1 MKLQP
6 LPAKARL
13 ALAHPSPSIEAY
25 EGSVRSGKT
34 IATLIDWAR
43 YIRTGPAGQLAMCGR
58 TERTVINNLVL
69 PMQEMFGPSRVRI
82 NYGSGVVTIF
92 GRKVHLYGANNEQAR
107 TKIQGATLAGAYVD
121 EASTLPES
129 FFNMLYTRL
138 SVPGAKLWLTANPEG
153 PKHWLKTKWLDKARL
168 WVDGKGRV
176 IEQPADVSLELHRYT
191 FLLDDNDALDPAY
204 VDRTKRSYSGVF
216 RRRYIDAEWV
226 AAEGSVYDQFDED
239 RHVIPFAETPQIA
252 RVLAAGID
260 YGTTNPTSALIL
272 GLTAEQHPRLVFLD
286 EYRHDPETHG
296 KLTDAEQSRRI
307 RAFLAGRHHPTQALP
322 PAPYTVIDPAA
333 ASLKVQLHHDRHTGI
348 WDAANEVLPGIKLM
362 SSLIATDQLLITDR
376 CKGLIGELP
385 GYVWDDKKTEKGEDA
400 PVKANDH
407 SVDAARYAVFTT
419 QALWRTALRFT
430 EEVTNAPSQG
440 PGLAAA

>member
-1 MKLQP
+1 MSLSPKQVDSIVECRG
-6 LPAKARL
+6 ARISL
-13 ALAHPSPSIEAY
+13 W
-25 EGSVRSGKT
+25 EGAVRSGKT
-34 IATLIDWAR
+34 FSAMLAFFDAVAEAPASGLIIVAGRTLQTIERNIIEPMMDAAIFGALAASVTHTRGSSIARILGRDVHLIGAADARAEEKLRGLTACLAMLDEATLVPEAFWN
-43 YIRTGPAGQLAMCGR
+43 QL
-58 TERTVINNLVL
+58 
-69 PMQEMFGPSRVRI
+69 
-82 NYGSGVVTIF
+82 
-92 GRKVHLYGANNEQAR
+92 
-107 TKIQGATLAGAYVD
+107 LA
-121 EASTLPES
+121 
-129 FFNMLYTRL
+129 RL
-138 SVPGAKLWLTANPEG
+138 SIPGARLLATTNPG
-153 PKHWLKTKWLDKARL
+153 SPAHWLKKKFIDRKAAL
-168 WVDGKGRV
+168 SM
-176 IEQPADVSLELHRYT
+176 VSWRFT
-191 FLLDDNDALDPAY
+191 LDDNPSLDEDYKTSLKAEQ
-204 VDRTKRSYSGVF
+204 TGVF
-216 RRRYIDAEWV
+216 YRRNINGEWV
-226 AAEGSVYDQFDED
+226 AAEGSIYEQFDED

-307 RAFLAGRHHPTQALP
+307 RVFLNGRHHPTQALP
-322 PAPYTVIDPAA
+322 QPPYTVIDPAA
-333 ASLKVQLHHDRHTGI
+333 ASLKVQLAHDGHRGI
-348 WDAANEVLPGIKLM
+348 WDAANDVLPGIKLM

-407 SVDAARYAVFTT
+407 SADAARYAIYTT